1 MKLKTLAALCKK
13 AGVFYLYDRITPDGE
28 VAEQWLGDGGAV
40 FPLHGLPYMQEN
52 NLFTLFD
59 ITDKQRKKI
68 FFRHEQLP
76 EAINFRDTDADET
89 ILDREKLT
97 VGHAGK
103 VLRPLQTRR
112 GLVFIDTAQLS
123 PLADLADTL
132 ELYERQTESGG
143 TYIAAKSGFMLMG
156 VVMPYNIIEKGF
168 VEQVET
174 LARQCRITLDAK
186 ERTRTAAVSDQ
197 QQTTID

>member
-1 MKLKTLAALCKK
+1 MKLKTLAALCRK

-40 FPLHGLPYMQEN
+40 FPLYGLPHMQEN

-59 ITDKQRKKI
+59 ITDKQREKI
-68 FFRHEQLP
+68 FFRHERLP
-76 EAINFRDTDADET
+76 EVINFGDMDANESM
-89 ILDREKLT
+89 LDREKLT
-97 VGHAGK
+97 IGHAGR

-112 GLVFIDTAQLS
+112 GLVFIDVAQLS

-143 TYIAAKSGFMLMG
+143 TYIVAKSGFMLMG

-174 LARQCRITLDAK
+174 LARQCRVALDTK
-186 ERTRTAAVSDQ
+186 ERTRAAVADQ